1 MGVGAD
7 SIEAMYQKVH
17 AAIRADPAAKPAPK
31 KEVKVKR
38 CVVAVVA
45 IDVVYFIAVCIL
57 VFLVSSGLRFEC
69 CLFIYIVD
77 PAILLDGTAAS

>member
-38 CVVAVVA
+38 CVADVA
-45 IDVVYFIAVCIL
+45 IGVVYFIAICIL

>member
-38 CVVAVVA
+38 CVADVA
-45 IDVVYFIAVCIL
+45 IGVVYFIAICIL
-57 VFLVSSGLRFEC
+57 VLVLSCILFEC
-69 CLFIYIVD
+69 SLFIYIVD
-77 PAILLDGTAAS
+77 NAILLDGTAAS

>member
-38 CVVAVVA
+38 CVADVA
-45 IDVVYFIAVCIL
+45 IGVVYFIAICIL
-57 VFLVSSGLRFEC
+57 VLVLSCILFEC
-69 CLFIYIVD
+69 SLFIYIVD
-77 PAILLDGTAAS
+77 SAILLDGTAAS

>member
-38 CVVAVVA
+38 CVADVA
-45 IDVVYFIAVCIL
+45 IGVVYFIAICIL
-57 VFLVSSGLRFEC
+57 VLVLSCLRFEC
-69 CLFIYIVD
+69 CLFIYIVEN
-77 PAILLDGTAAS
+77 AILLDGTAAS